1 MDLYG
6 NGEKLLTDNDVPT
19 SYWNLIDN
27 SATFLNFDILS
38 QSYDRH
44 LTTPNGN
51 RALTKDTA
59 WNLPKFNLNI
69 TEGQIY
75 TFSMMAR
82 FASNSNYSIMK
93 LYPPAGNEYE
103 PLKDTAFSVHNLTPN
118 IWYKG
123 YVVFKALKNATV
135 NIGIANSQDVRTDFG
150 DYMVNKGTYP
160 LDWNYSLNDLR
171 SMMSANK

>member
-1 MDLYG
+1 MQIYG

-19 SYWNLIDN
+19 NYWNLIDN
-27 SATFLNFDILS
+27 SATFLNFNNLNA
-38 QSYDRH
+38 SYERQ

-51 RALTKDTA
+51 KALTKDTA
-59 WNLPKFNLNI
+59 WNFPKFNLNI

-82 FASNSNYSIMK
+82 FDSNSNYSIMK
-93 LYPPAGNEYE
+93 LYPPAGGEYE

-118 IWYKG
+118 IWHKD

-135 NIGIANSQDVRTDFG
+135 TISIANSQDVRTDFG

>member
-1 MDLYG
+1 MQIYG

-19 SYWNLIDN
+19 NYWNLIDN
-27 SATFLNFDILS
+27 SATFLNYDDVNLS
-38 QSYDRH
+38 SDNH

-51 RALTKDTA
+51 TALTKDTA
-59 WNLPKFNLNI
+59 WNLPKFKLNI

-82 FASNSNYSIMK
+82 FASNSNSSVIKM
-93 LYPPAGNEYE
+93 YPPAGGEIE
-103 PLKDTAFSVHNLTPN
+103 VLKDTAFSVHDLTPN
-118 IWYKG
+118 IWHKG
-123 YVVFKALKNATV
+123 YVVFKALKNATL
-135 NIGIANSQDVRTDFG
+135 NMSLSNSQDVRTDFG